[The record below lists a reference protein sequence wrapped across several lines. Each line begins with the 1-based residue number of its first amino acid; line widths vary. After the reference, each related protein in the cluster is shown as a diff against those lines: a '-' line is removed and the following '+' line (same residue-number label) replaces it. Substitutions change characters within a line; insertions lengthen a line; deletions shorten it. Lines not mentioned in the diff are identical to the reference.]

1 MKILPIILIIM
12 SIAVSSGVM
21 VWIFSDKYDR
31 LAKQIVESES
41 KTRDSL
47 IAQLKIIRSDRDSL
61 QNKILNLSKT
71 IEQNDIK
78 LTYQIQK
85 FKNETFK
92 NLKSYSDSNN
102 IQLLKRLLSN

>member
-1 MKILPIILIIM
+1 MKILPIVLIIM
-12 SIAVSSGVM
+12 SIAASSGVM
-21 VWIFSDKYDR
+21 VWMFSDRYNR
-31 LAKQIVESES
+31 LAKQIVESER

-47 IAQLKIIRSDRDSL
+47 TAELKIIRSDRDSL

-92 NLKSYSDSNN
+92 NLKSYNDSNN

>member
-21 VWIFSDKYDR
+21 VWIFSDKYNR
-31 LAKQIVESES
+31 LAKQIVESER

-47 IAQLKIIRSDRDSL
+47 TAELKIIRSDRDSL
-61 QNKILNLSKT
+61 QNKILKLSKT

-92 NLKSYSDSNN
+92 NLKSYNDSNN